1 MLFNVYIL
9 FSTKS
14 PKTYV
19 GYSSDLEKRIKSHND
34 GKVFATKS
42 LRPWKIIYRE
52 MTNSL
57 AEAKRRELYWK
68 SATGRRNIKKI
79 LDGFPPRLRKR
90 GEAPALNE
98 RGLLLL
104 ERRLN

>member
-1 MLFNVYIL
+1 MEYVYIL
-9 FSTKS
+9 QSQTDNNF
-14 PKTYV
+14 YV
-19 GYSSDLEKRIKSHND
+19 GWTNNLKERLKEHND